1 MNKLL
6 LGFSYH
12 LSLVLNKGGFSLKGD
27 TVSGKDPPNELSNDG
42 KSINVAGI
50 KWFSKDDTISLDI
63 SELNFAKKH
72 KRQETSK

>member
-1 MNKLL
+1 M
-6 LGFSYH
+6 
-12 LSLVLNKGGFSLKGD
+12 
-27 TVSGKDPPNELSNDG
+27 SNDG

-72 KRQETSK
+72 RGKKPAITSNDIPSEFTRRDCVGRVAEVFDILGKATPITNNM